1 MISLIIYLI
10 NIMYKYHI
18 IWLIISTVYLSFLLS
33 PWESKATNV
42 FSSPS
47 SQLAIFW
54 HQVAEGVAQ
63 ISVNGGGLRHG
74 EVAMLRTSWDSWI
87 QLKILILIHIT
98 EEMKKAN
105 VCQGTMWLAVKR
117 SLYIWTMM
125 LTAGCLQQ
133 LSSKPQNSQHWERF
147 QFPGRAK
154 NIYKKYRRD
163 AASISL

>member
-1 MISLIIYLI
+1 
-10 NIMYKYHI
+10 MYTVYHV
-18 IWLIISTVYLSFLLS
+18 IWLIISTVYLPFLLS
-33 PWESKATNV
+33 PSESKATNV

-47 SQLAIFW
+47 SQLAIFR

-87 QLKILILIHIT
+87 QLKILILVQIT

-154 NIYKKYRRD
+154 NIYKVQERCCKH
-163 AASISL
+163 